1 MDSIFSRPMAWPG
14 CRFLNGRQI
23 CPIYTVALGGSREK
37 ISSRASQ
44 LKIPRHSPFSKQK
57 VKPIAV
63 DAIGARI
70 EDNYLVSQLIIESPA
85 NIVDRPPRSGPS

>member
-63 DAIGARI
+63 DAIVTGPHGVVR
-70 EDNYLVSQLIIESPA
+70 
-85 NIVDRPPRSGPS
+85 VDVLSLAPRRPCAEQKIQAG